1 MHTSNGISN
10 STWVPYTKKKKKLHF
25 IYQGI
30 SKLISSF
37 ITKINRTLMFVVLK
51 YAKHLTKHQ
60 AHKNMKLRCVQ
71 YDQSP

>member
-1 MHTSNGISN
+1 MR
-10 STWVPYTKKKKKLHF
+10 VPHTKKFHF
-25 IYQGI
+25 IYQGN
-30 SKLISSF
+30 SNLISPF
-37 ITKINRTLMFVVLK
+37 IIKINRTLMFVILK